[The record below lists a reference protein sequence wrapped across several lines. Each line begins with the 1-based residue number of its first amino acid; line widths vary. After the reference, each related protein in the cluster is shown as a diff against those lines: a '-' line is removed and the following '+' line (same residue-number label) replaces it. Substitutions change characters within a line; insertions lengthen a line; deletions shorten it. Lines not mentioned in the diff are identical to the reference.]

1 MNNDH
6 VVQMTQQGYDE
17 LVAEL
22 ADIEN
27 VKLPAAITRVAA
39 ARAHGDLSENSE
51 YHAAREDLSMLEG
64 RLDEVKSIIQRAQV
78 IVTHGKVTVVGIGTQ
93 VTVQVAGKKG
103 TQVFHIVGEW
113 EADPLEKKISEKS
126 PLGQA
131 LAGKKVGDEV
141 QIEVPAGQLTYVVQK
156 VA

>member
-1 MNNDH
+1 MNNDDH

-22 ADIEN
+22 AELEN
-27 VKLPAAITRVAA
+27 TKLPAAIQRVAS
-39 ARAHGDLSENSE
+39 ARAHGDLSENAE

-64 RLDEVKSIIQRAQV
+64 RLDEVKSILQRAQV
-78 IVTHGKVTVVGIGTQ
+78 VSTNGNGVIGIGTQ

-103 TQVFHIVGEW
+103 TQVFQIVGEW
-113 EADPLEKKISEKS
+113 EANPTEKKISEKS

-141 QIEVPAGQLTYVVQK
+141 AIEVPAGQLTYVIQQ

>member
-1 MNNDH
+1 MNGDH

-22 ADIEN
+22 AELEN
-27 VKLPAAITRVAA
+27 VKLPAAVNRVAL
-39 ARAHGDLSENSE
+39 ARAHGDLSENAE
-51 YHAAREDLSMLEG
+51 YHAAREDLAMLEG
-64 RLDEVKSIIQRAQV
+64 RLDEIKSLIQRAQV
-78 IVTHGKVTVVGIGTQ
+78 VAPQAKNGFVGIGTQ
-93 VTVQVAGKKG
+93 VTVKIAGKRG
-103 TQVFHIVGEW
+103 EQVFHIVGEW
-113 EADPLEKKISEKS
+113 EANPAEKKISEKS

-131 LAGKKVGDEV
+131 LFGKKVGDEV

>member
-1 MNNDH
+1 MTDDH
-6 VVQMTQQGYDE
+6 IVQMTQQGYDE

-22 ADIEN
+22 AELEN
-27 VKLPAAITRVAA
+27 GKVPAAIQRVAL
-39 ARAHGDLSENSE
+39 ARAHGDLSENAE
-51 YHAAREDLSMLEG
+51 YHAAREDLAMLEG
-64 RLDEVKSIIQRAQV
+64 RLDEVKSILQRAQV
-78 IVTHGKVTVVGIGTQ
+78 VATTNDGTVGIGTQ
-93 VTVQVAGKKG
+93 VTVQIAGKKG
-103 TQVFHIVGEW
+103 TQIFHIVGEW
-113 EADPLEKKISEKS
+113 EANPTEKKISEKS